1 MPRFVQILS
10 DLAIIPQSFEYFIT
24 IATTQSFN
32 PNWHEERYFLY
43 SLSFLDQILS
53 SDLYQKNFLFLKKVK
68 KLASKVD
75 HNRPRPFFP
84 QSSPDQSPQPRIDFP
99 YYEISEPDICSLIC
113 EVALKISIYLAF
125 IIHAHEG

>member
-1 MPRFVQILS
+1 MIFGQYLTEKAAVHLLTLIGMRG
-10 DLAIIPQSFEYFIT
+10 DAFI
-24 IATTQSFN
+24 
-32 PNWHEERYFLY
+32 

-99 YYEISEPDICSLIC
+99 CYEISGPDICSLIC
-113 EVALKISIYLAF
+113 EVALKMSIYLAF